1 MFESGAG
8 SNYVDRRKAD
18 KMKKYG
24 RKILFTL
31 FVLAVLGLIGIM
43 IYETRMFQIT
53 SSKRL
58 QDLYGKKLKPMLV
71 TVMPMA
77 MEFVRMLLQKLCWEQ
92 DMI

>member
-58 QDLYGKKLKPMLV
+58 QDLYGK
-71 TVMPMA
+71 
-77 MEFVRMLLQKLCWEQ
+77 R
-92 DMI
+92 IGSIGH

>member
-1 MFESGAG
+1 
-8 SNYVDRRKAD
+8 
-18 KMKKYG
+18 MKKYG

-58 QDLYGKKLKPMLV
+58 
-71 TVMPMA
+71 
-77 MEFVRMLLQKLCWEQ
+77 
-92 DMI
+92 